1 MQPTSRWTLRET
13 VIIAAAGVVFGVL
26 YLLWVQLWL
35 VFQALIGPLAMDIV
49 FGFWFCASTFAAY
62 VIRKPGVAL
71 GSALIAALAEV
82 FAGNPSGAILFLTA
96 LVQGAG
102 SEVPFAL
109 TRWRNYRWPVIV
121 ASGAV
126 AAVFSFIYNWVRFG
140 YWRLSPALLAVMFV
154 SRLASGILLGGVIG
168 RLLAESVYRTGV
180 FRGLAIDFAERGEQ
194 AAK

>member
-1 MQPTSRWTLRET
+1 MPPSSSWTLRET

-71 GSALIAALAEV
+71 GSALITALTEV

-96 LVQGAG
+96 LVQGADQ
-102 SEVPFAL
+102 
-109 TRWRNYRWPVIV
+109 R
-121 ASGAV
+121 
-126 AAVFSFIYNWVRFG
+126 
-140 YWRLSPALLAVMFV
+140 
-154 SRLASGILLGGVIG
+154 SRLP
-168 RLLAESVYRTGV
+168 
-180 FRGLAIDFAERGEQ
+180 
-194 AAK
+194 